1 MIFCKRARF
10 KVGMYATIE
19 RRHILWIYNLS
30 FVCSLSPLHPRYH
43 TFSYCEILGNK
54 YSTKM
59 HVALSHQ
66 TSVLIDLHALM
77 ISFC

>member
-1 MIFCKRARF
+1 MIFCKRARC

-30 FVCSLSPLHPRYH
+30 FVCSLCPLHPRYH
-43 TFSYCEILGNK
+43 TFSYYEILGNK

-59 HVALSHQ
+59 HVALLHQ
-66 TSVLIDLHALM
+66 TSVLIDVHALM
-77 ISFC
+77 ISFY